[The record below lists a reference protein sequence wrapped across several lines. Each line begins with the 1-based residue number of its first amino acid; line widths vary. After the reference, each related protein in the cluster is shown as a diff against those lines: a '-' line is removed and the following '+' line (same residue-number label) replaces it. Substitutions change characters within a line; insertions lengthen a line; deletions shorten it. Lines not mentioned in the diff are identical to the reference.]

1 MRKKERKKKM
11 KKENKGKPAL
21 TIAYIILLIMVWTVV
36 AFGLMTSCTTSRKAV
51 EQTTIERDTIV
62 KVEYVNHH
70 DSVWLR
76 DSVWLHD
83 SVLVNVKGDSV
94 TIDRWH
100 TKYVAKYKDKI
111 VKDTVYLQDK
121 QTKEAYISEKK
132 VVKDKKKTFFSKVID
147 WIEAIL
153 AIIGIASVVG
163 VIIARKRL
171 R

>member
-1 MRKKERKKKM
+1 MM
-11 KKENKGKPAL
+11 KNEDKGKSAL
-21 TIAYIILLIMVWTVV
+21 TIAYIIFLIMVWTVV
-36 AFGLMTSCTTSRKAV
+36 AFGLMTSCTTARIAV
-51 EQTTIERDTIV
+51 EQATIERDTIV

-70 DSVWLR
+70 DSIWVR

-83 SVLVNVKGDSV
+83 SVLVSVKGDSV

-111 VKDTVYLQDK
+111 VKDTVYLHDK
-121 QTKEAYISEKK
+121 QTKGKAYISEKE

-153 AIIGIASVVG
+153 AIIGIASIVG

>member
-1 MRKKERKKKM
+1 M

-21 TIAYIILLIMVWTVV
+21 TIAYIILLIMVWIVV
-36 AFGLMTSCTTSRKAV
+36 AFGLMTSCTTARKAV

-83 SVLVNVKGDSV
+83 SVLVSVKGDSV

-121 QTKEAYISEKK
+121 QTKDKAYISEKE
-132 VVKDKKKTFFSKVID
+132 VVKEKEKTFVSKVID
-147 WIEAIL
+147 LLEAIL
-153 AIIGIASVVG
+153 AIIGIASIVG